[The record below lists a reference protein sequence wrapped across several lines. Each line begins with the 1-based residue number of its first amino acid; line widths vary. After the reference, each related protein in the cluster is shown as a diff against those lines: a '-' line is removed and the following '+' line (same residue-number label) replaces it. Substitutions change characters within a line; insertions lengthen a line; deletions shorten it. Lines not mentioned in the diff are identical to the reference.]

1 MLNNFTN
8 DFKNY
13 CIHLGLSDNSI
24 KDLLNYVNNLI
35 DFLTELNISS
45 LQQVVYKQLVSFSIA
60 DNAAPTT
67 VKARIWALKKFF
79 SFLLLHDHININL
92 TKELRPPKIP
102 KKETPFLTETEL
114 KIIFTYLSNN
124 IDKINGFRD
133 FIVILLMTLM
143 GLRKSSVVL
152 LDIEDFDRKDYR
164 LFITEKGLSRKR
176 PIQIPLAL
184 SVLLQEYIS
193 HFSIN
198 SGALFLNRKNQR
210 LKPDGVNKIVNK
222 IKNHLLKEGHLFA
235 VKLHPHI
242 FRHSAATQLNEIAG
256 FTITKEML
264 GHKNVENTRKYIH
277 LSPISYG
284 EYMKKHPWFLTTEI
298 QDETGKVQ

>member
-1 MLNNFTN
+1 MLNNIIN

-13 CIHLGLSDNSI
+13 CIHLGLSDNSV

-35 DFLTELNISS
+35 VFLTKFNISS
-45 LQQVVYKQLVSFSIA
+45 LQQVTYKHLVNFSI
-60 DNAAPTT
+60 DGNTAPAT

-79 SFLLLHDHININL
+79 SFLLLHDHININIA
-92 TKELRPPKIP
+92 KELRPPKIP
-102 KKETPFLTETEL
+102 IKETPFLTENEL

-133 FIVILLMTLM
+133 FIIILLMTLT
-143 GLRKSSVVL
+143 GLRKSTVIL
-152 LDIEDFDRKDYR
+152 LDVIDFNPKDCR
-164 LFITEKGLSRKR
+164 LFITEKGVSGKR

-184 SVLLQEYIS
+184 SSLLQEYIS
-193 HFSIN
+193 HSGVN

-210 LKPDGVNKIVNK
+210 LKPDSVNKIVNK
-222 IKNHLLKEGHLFA
+222 IKNHLLDDKHLFA
-235 VKLHPHI
+235 IKLHPHI

-277 LSPISYG
+277 LSPTSYG
-284 EYMKKHPWFLTTEI
+284 EYMKRHPWFLTKEI
-298 QDETGKVQ
+298 